1 MPSGKDA
8 IRRGLATQRRQQVLD
23 RYMIGCDRFR
33 LHREAGGGPVRPWAL
48 SDASSD
54 SEVEGEGAEP
64 LRSLPDPAVIKHV
77 TVEQYL
83 ELAQRLRV
91 TSSERERL
99 HGELQAARRQLEESS
114 SAHSELTK
122 HHANESR
129 DRKEAEAQRDQ
140 HASNSSKIRK
150 SFAVVSESQETL
162 KAELAS
168 AKASESRLQSMVE
181 RHKDQFARL
190 RAEHEKL
197 VSLMALQRKQMQVLG
212 TLSCP
217 QCALKAREI
226 GAVRDFFEEAG
237 QR

>member
-1 MPSGKDA
+1 M
-8 IRRGLATQRRQQVLD
+8 
-23 RYMIGCDRFR
+23 
-33 LHREAGGGPVRPWAL
+33 
-48 SDASSD
+48 
-54 SEVEGEGAEP
+54 EGAE
-64 LRSLPDPAVIKHV
+64 LRFSPSPLPDPAIIKHV

-83 ELAQRLRV
+83 ELAQRLRIT
-91 TSSERERL
+91 TSDRDRL
-99 HGELQAARRQLEESS
+99 DGELQAARRQLEKSS

-140 HASNSSKIRK
+140 HASSLSKLRK
-150 SFAVVSESQETL
+150 SFAVVSDSQETL

-168 AKASESRLQSMVE
+168 VKASESRLQSMVD
-181 RHKDQFARL
+181 RHKDQFAKL

-197 VSLMALQRKQMQVLG
+197 VNLMALQRKQMQVLG

-226 GAVRDFFEEAG
+226 GAVRDFFQEAG